1 MGETYAG
8 NVHRVKRGF
17 GALAAATILAI
28 SGMASGCASDSG
40 SGVASPGSGGNLPD
54 VSVTNVG
61 SGESVGLRS
70 LLPGDRP
77 LLEKWYGGL
86 ERADALLERLS
97 A

>member
-17 GALAAATILAI
+17 VALATSAVLVI
-28 SGMASGCASDSG
+28 SGIASGCASDSG

-77 LLEKWYGGL
+77 LLVWFWAPY
-86 ERADALLERLS
+86 
-97 A
+97 

>member
-1 MGETYAG
+1 M
-8 NVHRVKRGF
+8 KRGF

-28 SGMASGCASDSG
+28 SGMTSGCASDSG

-77 LLEKWYGGL
+77 LLVWFWAPY
-86 ERADALLERLS
+86 
-97 A
+97 